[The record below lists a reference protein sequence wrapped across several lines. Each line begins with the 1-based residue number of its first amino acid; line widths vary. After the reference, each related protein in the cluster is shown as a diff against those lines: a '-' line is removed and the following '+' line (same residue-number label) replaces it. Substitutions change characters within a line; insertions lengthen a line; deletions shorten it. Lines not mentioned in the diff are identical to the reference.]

1 MNERIA
7 RLAGRDGVT
16 YLDLGKA
23 FLEADGTISKEMMY
37 DFLHPTAKG
46 YAVWAA
52 AMKPTLTR
60 LMDSATV
67 PIGEHQ

>member
-1 MNERIA
+1 
-7 RLAGRDGVT
+7 
-16 YLDLGKA
+16 
-23 FLEADGTISKEMMY
+23 MY

-60 LMDSATV
+60 LMDSAPV
-67 PIGEHQ
+67 PIGENQ